1 MFPNTL
7 HFSLSACRVTSKF
20 TALFFSICLV
30 LLALASVAEAV
41 AQDLKIGVVVDQ
53 SSFNADIARDYLAGA
68 RTYFDYING
77 QGGINGR
84 RLSLIVKDDEGD
96 AAKTVLATRQL
107 VDEDKVD
114 ALFGYV
120 GDDGVAAVAT
130 ESAFKRARIALYAP
144 LSGVEV
150 SKTPDTI
157 FFVRPTYREEA
168 RHLISHFTL
177 LGNKR
182 FVVLASASTFGER
195 LSKQISEKL
204 AARNLTLS
212 TTLVIPVDL
221 KNLEQ
226 LAKRTLVLDPQVVVV
241 AADTISMAE
250 FLRKFRALDKGT
262 NIVGFSI
269 VNHRTLME
277 LAKPEFAAGTMLTQV
292 VPHPELPMTK
302 IQSEHLALFKKYRE
316 EPPSHV
322 TLEGFLAAKSFVTSI
337 SKGSLTRA
345 GILAS
350 LSGSQRI
357 DTGGIVLS
365 FSAANDRGS
374 SFVDLSLLRKSGR
387 LIQ

>member
-195 LSKQISEKL
+195 LSKQISEEL

-374 SFVDLSLLRKSGR
+374 SFVDL
-387 LIQ
+387 